1 MHHLLLLSYATIK
14 HLHQGDAHQLQVVV
28 ICGNGGKAGLKLALS
43 VSSMLCF
50 SLEENRST
58 GGKRITAVSSQWYID
73 FLLHYFLYV
82 WTISSLNI
90 LNIKKKKKRKTNPE
104 NTNTAWANPNP
115 LEVTETY
122 SLGLPLGPYC
132 CLGRNV
138 LCLVPDL
145 LQLQETPAPSLP
157 WV

>member
-90 LNIKKKKKRKTNPE
+90 LNIKKKKEKQTPRIPI
-104 NTNTAWANPNP
+104 
-115 LEVTETY
+115 LH
-122 SLGLPLGPYC
+122 GLTQTPWRL
-132 CLGRNV
+132 LKHI
-138 LCLVPDL
+138 LLVFLWDHI
-145 LQLQETPAPSLP
+145 
-157 WV
+157 VV